1 MYEDEKYNQNSQKS
15 QRKCS
20 VMGWID
26 NEFKSLK
33 NTKMDTHPTKQSQ
46 KMYQEMF
53 SGQNTSTHIYRQTE
67 REERERG
74 T

>member
-1 MYEDEKYNQNSQKS
+1 
-15 QRKCS
+15 
-20 VMGWID
+20 MGWIG

-53 SGQNTSTHIYRQTE
+53 SGQNTSTHIYINTQ
-67 REERERG
+67 REKRERG
-74 T
+74 AVKVIPSRVKLSQRK

>member
-1 MYEDEKYNQNSQKS
+1 
-15 QRKCS
+15 
-20 VMGWID
+20 MGWID